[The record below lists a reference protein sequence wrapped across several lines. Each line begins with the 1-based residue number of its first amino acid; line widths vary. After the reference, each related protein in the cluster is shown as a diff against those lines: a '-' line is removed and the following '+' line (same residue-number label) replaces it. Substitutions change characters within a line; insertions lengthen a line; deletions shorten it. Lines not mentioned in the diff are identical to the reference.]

1 MPDIVLGTGD
11 LDLFFFFSGS
21 TQIFKARLIR
31 TQINIK
37 LSDHNHYKGIK

>member
-11 LDLFFFFSGS
+11 LDLFFFSGS
-21 TQIFKARLIR
+21 TQIFKARFIR